1 MTTKVRKTKL
11 DGHLMVE
18 YKIKAVKTNT
28 LFEPSKIVSSST
40 AYQYAV
46 KLYESAEDNNY
57 LVRESSYALF
67 LNHGNRILGHA
78 KLSEGGVSATIVDTI
93 LVAKFA
99 VETLAKSVIL
109 VHNHPSGNSQSSS
122 QDKVITRSIKN
133 ALQLFDITL
142 LDHIILADTEGKY
155 SSMADE
161 GEI

>member
-11 DGHLMVE
+11 DGHVMVE
-18 YKIKAVKTNT
+18 YKIKAVKTSIP
-28 LFEPSKIVSSST
+28 FEQSKIASSDT

-67 LNHGNRILGHA
+67 LNNANRVVGHT
-78 KLSEGGVSATIVDTI
+78 KLSEGGVSATIIDTI

-99 VETLAKSVIL
+99 IETLAKAVIL
-109 VHNHPSGNSQSSS
+109 VHNHPSGSTLPSS
-122 QDKVITRSIKN
+122 QDKVVTSSVKN
-133 ALQLFDITL
+133 ALQLFNITL
-142 LDHIILADTEGKY
+142 LDHIIVADTEGKY
-155 SSMADE
+155 ASMADE

>member
-11 DGHLMVE
+11 DGHVMVE
-18 YKIKAVKTNT
+18 YKIKAVKTSI
-28 LFEPSKIVSSST
+28 LFEQSKIASSDT

-67 LNHGNRILGHA
+67 LNQANRVVGHT
-78 KLSEGGVSATIVDTI
+78 KLSEGGVSATIIDTI

-99 VETLAKSVIL
+99 IETLAKAVIL
-109 VHNHPSGNSQSSS
+109 VHNHPSGNAESSS
-122 QDKVITRSIKN
+122 QDKVVTSSVKN
-133 ALQLFDITL
+133 ALQLFNITL
-142 LDHIILADTEGKY
+142 LDHIIVADTEGKY
-155 SSMADE
+155 TSMADE